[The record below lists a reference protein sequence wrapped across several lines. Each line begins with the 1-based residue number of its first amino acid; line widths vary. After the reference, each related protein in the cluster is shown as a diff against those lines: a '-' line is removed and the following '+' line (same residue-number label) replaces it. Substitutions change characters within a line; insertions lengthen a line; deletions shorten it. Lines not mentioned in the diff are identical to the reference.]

1 MGKIIHRFKKYPGT
15 LVLPGDS
22 FDTHNLQILGRRVAG
37 KEFLQGIASN
47 LKDYEELDILVTSE
61 KDKEYLR
68 SIINPLVNKKNN
80 IQIHTSLKYLD
91 LNKIENIHIPGPDIE
106 KWSIIRAGYNS
117 NKFSIT
123 GIIHTLCSNTI
134 INGFKE
140 YIFGGLESWDALV
153 CTSSTG
159 KQVVQKIINY
169 YNESFERKY
178 KIRLSSEKI
187 PKLFKIPLAVNDI
200 TFDNSLTREE
210 KRLKSREKLGIS
222 KDAIVI
228 LFLGRLSF
236 HGKAHP
242 LTLYKSIS
250 KISSQNKNKEIILL
264 ECGTFPNKNAERLY
278 NELIRSFNSLIVK
291 RVGGISKASEE
302 SKIDALNSS
311 DIFVSL
317 SDNIQETFGL
327 TLIEAMAAK
336 LPCIVS
342 DWDGYRDIVKDNQT
356 GYLIPTKYPKHED
369 DKIDNLDKEYKI
381 GNINFDY
388 MIGLKSMKTV
398 IDEDALEKKL
408 DLLINNKEVRS
419 KMANESRKR
428 YESVFTW
435 TVVSYQYRELW
446 SNLREIREKN
456 GKNER
461 SYSFHPSIDYMF
473 KEYATER
480 YNEKELIVKEL
491 CIKPEILSFHL
502 HSKLV
507 DIITSNHTNKIID
520 FLNNNKRIT
529 IQDLTEIGIDQNK
542 QIEIMALIEKLGI
555 AKSNSQKNI

>member
-1 MGKIIHRFKKYPGT
+1 MGKIRHRFKKYPGT

-22 FDTHNLQILGRRVAG
+22 FDIDNLQILGRRVAG

-47 LKDYEELDILVTSE
+47 LKDYEELDILVNSE

-169 YNESFERKY
+169 YHESFERKY

-210 KRLKSREKLGIS
+210 KRFKSREKLGIS

-236 HGKAHP
+236 HGKSHP
-242 LTLYKSIS
+242 LTLYKSVS

-291 RVGGISKASEE
+291 RVGGISKATEE

-327 TLIEAMAAK
+327 TLIEAMAAE

-342 DWDGYRDIVKDNQT
+342 DWDGYRDIVKDSQT
-356 GYLIPTKYPKHED
+356 GYLIPTKYPKYED

-398 IDEDALEKKL
+398 IDENALEKKL
-408 DLLINNKEVRS
+408 DLLINNKEVRV

-428 YESVFTW
+428 WENVFTW
-435 TVVSYQYRELW
+435 TVVSHQYRALW
-446 SNLREIREKN
+446 SNLREIRKKN
-456 GKNER
+456 DKTER
-461 SYSFHPSIDYMF
+461 SFSFHPSIDYIF
-473 KEYATER
+473 KEYPTER

-507 DIITSNHTNKIID
+507 DIITSNHTKKIIN

-529 IQDLTEIGIDQNK
+529 IQDLAEIGIDQNK

-555 AKSNSQKNI
+555 ATTNTI